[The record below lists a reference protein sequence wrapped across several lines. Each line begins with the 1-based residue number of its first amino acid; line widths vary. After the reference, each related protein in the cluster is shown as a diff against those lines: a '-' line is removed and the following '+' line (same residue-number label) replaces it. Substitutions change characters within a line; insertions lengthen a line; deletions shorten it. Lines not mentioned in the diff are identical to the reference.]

1 MKNFLRDLRFGLR
14 ILLKKPGFAVAIL
27 FTTGLAVGANT
38 TIFSFANA
46 ILLRP
51 FPYKNPEQLV
61 QVRSFSPQRGS
72 DLLNNSPPDFLDW
85 RERNKVF
92 EKMALYVTVD
102 QNMPVEQE
110 TLPVHVTFVSSDL
123 FQLLG
128 VDPLLGRNF
137 VQEEDQPGG
146 DLQKVILSHH
156 LWQQRFGGDRGVLG
170 RTVKLDTSSYEV
182 VGVMPPEFRFPFR
195 TDVWAPA
202 EAGFNLFQSTSRKW
216 PRTGRGSSVIARL
229 KPGVSLEQAG
239 AEMDT
244 ITQGLEQTY
253 PQSNTGVRTKLIPLR
268 EAEVGATRPYLILL
282 LSAVGIVLLIACVNV
297 ANLLIVRALD
307 REREFAI
314 RTSLGASRWSI
325 IRQLLAE
332 GLVLGFLGGGVGLC
346 IALVGIKILGASIPV
361 DLPFW
366 MRFDIDLRVL
376 AFGLGLTLLT
386 GLIFGL
392 VPSLQASKLDLNS
405 TLKASGRGLSA
416 GGRQRTRSLL
426 VVAEVM
432 LSLLLLVGSGLLL
445 RSFLLLLQ
453 VSLGFAPE
461 NVLVVYVSPPSDKY
475 QETEN
480 HPPYAPLYN
489 QILERLR
496 ALPGVEVAGGAGI
509 IPLEKTDPAWR
520 TYAFSVEG
528 QTPEDQLKNPL
539 IKSVFVSPGYF
550 EVMRIPLLRGRQF
563 SDADTL
569 KAQPVTMISESMAK
583 RLWPGEDPL
592 GKRVKVGSFET
603 RTPWRTI
610 VGVVG
615 DVKYSG
621 PAAGNELAYYH
632 PYNQVE
638 SGDLHFVVRTKGEP
652 TALLNPVRREIRAAD
667 QDVAV
672 FSANTMEEIIRNSI
686 WQRRLWGMLFG
697 IFSFLALLLAAVGIY
712 GVISYSVS
720 LRSHE
725 IAIRMAL
732 GAQRQSVLRLVVGQG
747 LKLALIGV
755 AAGVVAA
762 LFLTRLM
769 SSLLYGVKSLDAVSF
784 VGGALILTLVAVVA
798 SLIPAHKATRI
809 NPVEALRNE

>member
-61 QVRSFSPQRGS
+61 QVRSFSPQRGN

-92 EKMALYVTVD
+92 EKIALYVTVD

-156 LWQQRFGGDRGVLG
+156 LWQQLGGDRGVLG
-170 RTVKLDTSSYEV
+170 RAVKLDTSSYEV

-229 KPGVSLEQAG
+229 KPGVSLAQAG

-244 ITQGLEQTY
+244 IAQGLEQTY
-253 PQSNTGVRTKLIPLR
+253 PQSNTGVRTKLVPLR

-282 LSAVGIVLLIACVNV
+282 LSAVGVVLLIACVNV

-332 GLVLGFLGGGVGLC
+332 GLVLGFLGGVVGLC

-366 MRFDIDLRVL
+366 MKLDIDLRVL

-405 TLKASGRGLSA
+405 TLKAGGRGLSA

-445 RSFLLLLQ
+445 RSFLLLQQ

-496 ALPGVEVAGGAGI
+496 ALPGVEMAGGAGI

-539 IKSVFVSPGYF
+539 IKRVFVSPGYF

-569 KAQPVTMISESMAK
+569 KAQPVTMVSESMAK
-583 RLWPGEDPL
+583 RFWPGEDPL
-592 GKRVKVGSFET
+592 GKRVKFGSFET
-603 RTPWRTI
+603 QSPWRTI

-798 SLIPAHKATRI
+798 SLIPAHKATKI

>member
-1 MKNFLRDLRFGLR
+1 MKNFLRDLRFGVR
-14 ILLKKPGFAVAIL
+14 MLLKKPGFAAAIL

-38 TIFSFANA
+38 TIFSFANG

-51 FPYKNPEQLV
+51 LPYRNPEQLV
-61 QVRSFSPQRGS
+61 QVRSFSPQRGD

-92 EKMALYVTVD
+92 EKLALYVTID
-102 QNMPVEQE
+102 QNMPGENE

-128 VDPLLGRNF
+128 VEPLLGRHF
-137 VQEEDQPGG
+137 LPQEDQPGG
-146 DLQKVILSHH
+146 DLRKVILSHH
-156 LWQQRFGGDRGVLG
+156 LWQQHFNGDRGVLG

-202 EAGFNLFQSTSRKW
+202 EAGFNLFGSTSRRW

-229 KPGVSLEQAG
+229 KPGVSLQQAG
-239 AEMDT
+239 ADMDAVARS
-244 ITQGLEQTY
+244 LEQTY
-253 PQSNTGVRTKLIPLR
+253 PQSNTGVRMKLIPLR
-268 EAEVGATRPYLILL
+268 EAEVGTTRPYLLL
-282 LSAVGIVLLIACVNV
+282 LLGAVGVVLLIACVNV

-314 RTSLGASRWSI
+314 RTSLGASRWDI
-325 IRQLLAE
+325 VRQLLAE
-332 GLVLGFLGGGVGLC
+332 GLVLSFAGGLFGLGVAFVGVK
-346 IALVGIKILGASIPV
+346 VLGASIPV

-376 AFGLGLTLLT
+376 AFSFALTLVT

-392 VPSLQASKLDLNS
+392 VPALQASRLDLNS
-405 TLKASGRGLSA
+405 TLKASGRGLSG

-445 RSFLLLLQ
+445 RSFLLLQQ
-453 VSLGFAPE
+453 VALGFTPE

-475 QETEN
+475 KETDSY
-480 HPPYAPLYN
+480 PPYAPVYN

-496 ALPGVEVAGGAGI
+496 ALPGVESAGGAGI
-509 IPLEKTDPAWR
+509 VPLEKTDPAWR
-520 TYAFSVEG
+520 TYAFTVEG

-539 IKSVFVSPGYF
+539 IKSVFVSPDYF
-550 EVMRIPLLRGRQF
+550 DVMRIPLLRGRKF

-569 KAQPVTMISESMAK
+569 KTEHVTVISESMAK
-583 RLWPGEDPL
+583 RFWPGQEPL
-592 GKRVKVGSFET
+592 GKRVKFGSFEM
-603 RTPWRTI
+603 RAPWRTV

-621 PAAGNELAYYH
+621 LSAGSELAYYH

-638 SGDLHFVVRTKGEP
+638 SGDLHFVLKTKGEP
-652 TALLNPVRREIRAAD
+652 AALLNPVRREIRAVD
-667 QDVAV
+667 QDVAI
-672 FSANTMEEIIRNSI
+672 FSADTMEKIIRNSI

-697 IFSFLALLLAAVGIY
+697 IFTFLALLLTAVGIY

-732 GAQRQSVLRLVVGQG
+732 GAQRNGVLRLIVGQG
-747 LKLALIGV
+747 LKLALLGV
-755 AAGVVAA
+755 ALGVVAA
-762 LFLTRLM
+762 LFVTRLM
-769 SSLLYGVKSLDAVSF
+769 SSLLYGVESLDAASF
-784 VGGALILTLVAVVA
+784 VGSALVLTLVAVAACLLPALRA
-798 SLIPAHKATRI
+798 SRI
-809 NPVEALRNE
+809 DPVKALRNE